1 MEVWTRTSWAVRSCK
16 CWQMVVHIG
25 RPLLSVI
32 SEASLRSRSFSSA
45 DHVCILPFAFR
56 NKPPSVLENGVCG
69 ESGTGGCRSMR
80 KAAAVRFACAEGT
93 TFVVCR
99 TSQMCE

>member
-1 MEVWTRTSWAVRSCK
+1 
-16 CWQMVVHIG
+16 MVVHIG

-32 SEASLRSRSFSSA
+32 SEASLRSRLFSSA

-69 ESGTGGCRSMR
+69 ESGTVGCRSMR

-93 TFVVCR
+93 TFVLCR
-99 TSQMCE
+99 ASQMCE